1 MEGGAKLKTIQSSSL
16 KTMTWILLFSSFI
29 YFILAHFPIP
39 AYACDC
45 VIPPSVET
53 ELSQSDAV
61 FSGKVISI
69 KKSRSTGGYAK
80 KEIIFEVYQTWKG
93 VEESQVK
100 IITGQGGGDCGYHF
114 VPDGEYLVYGRYS
127 DMYGKSQLSTG
138 ICDRTVDLGAANEDL
153 KILGNGV
160 SPVKQVDIVSNDSS
174 EKLFNMNF
182 KDQNWIIYF
191 IVFIVFFIGIFGFTT
206 WRNMKKS

>member
-1 MEGGAKLKTIQSSSL
+1 LKNVQSFSI
-16 KTMTWILLFSSFI
+16 KRVTWFLLFSSFI
-29 YFILAHFPIP
+29 YVLLVYVPIP

-69 KKSRSTGGYAK
+69 KEKRSADGYIK

-93 VEESQVK
+93 VDESQVK
-100 IITGQGGGDCGYHF
+100 IITGQGGGDCGYDF

-127 DMYGKSQLSTG
+127 DMYGESQLSTG
-138 ICDRTVDLGAANEDL
+138 ICDRTVDLAAANEDL
-153 KILGNGV
+153 KILGKGDI
-160 SPVKQVDIVSNDSS
+160 PVKRVDIVSEN
-174 EKLFNMNF
+174 
-182 KDQNWIIYF
+182 QNGTNY
-191 IVFIVFFIGIFGFTT
+191 IVVFVTFFIGITGYLT
-206 WRNMKKS
+206 WRKMKKS

>member
-1 MEGGAKLKTIQSSSL
+1 MEWKEDNMLKNDQPFSF
-16 KTMTWILLFSSFI
+16 KTMTWLLLFSSFI
-29 YFILAHFPIP
+29 YVILVHYPIP

-69 KKSRSTGGYAK
+69 KEKRSAGGYIK
-80 KEIIFEVYQTWKG
+80 NEIIFEVYQTWKG
-93 VEESQVK
+93 VEESQIK
-100 IITGQGGGDCGYHF
+100 ITTGRGGGDCGYHF

-138 ICDRTVDLGAANEDL
+138 ICDRTVDLEAANEDL
-153 KILGNGV
+153 KILGNGDT
-160 SPVKQVDIVSNDSS
+160 PVKQVDIVSENQ
-174 EKLFNMNF
+174 KMP
-182 KDQNWIIYF
+182 IY
-191 IVFIVFFIGIFGFTT
+191 ITVFVIFFIGIIGFLT
-206 WRNMKKS
+206 WRKMKKS

>member
-1 MEGGAKLKTIQSSSL
+1 MIN
-16 KTMTWILLFSSFI
+16 LLLLISSFI
-29 YFILAHFPIP
+29 FVMLVHFSIP

-45 VIPPSVET
+45 VIPSSVET
-53 ELSQSDAV
+53 EFSQSDAV

-69 KKSRSTGGYAK
+69 KESHSPGGYAK

-93 VEESQVK
+93 LEESQVK
-100 IITGQGGGDCGYHF
+100 ITTGQGGGDCGYHF
-114 VPDGEYLVYGRYS
+114 VPDGEYLIYGRYS

-153 KILGNGV
+153 KILGNGDI
-160 SPVKQVDIVSNDSS
+160 PVKQVDIVSDDSLRKWINNNS
-174 EKLFNMNF
+174 KN
-182 KDQNWIIYF
+182 QNWTAKI
-191 IVFIVFFIGIFGFTT
+191 IVFVIFFIGIIGFAT